1 MHYLSM
7 PLSDA
12 RVEVVVITVFN
23 YAVAQRAVAQC
34 AVAQRASQQAK
45 DNATPDK
52 SQTQDKLS
60 KPTEVDQAMC
70 KSNATNTSKFSRR
83 SKHTRKNKGNY

>member
-1 MHYLSM
+1 MPYLRMS
-7 PLSDA
+7 LSDA

-34 AVAQRASQQAK
+34 AVAQRASQQSK
-45 DNATPDK
+45 GNTKPDK
-52 SQTQDKLS
+52 SQKQA